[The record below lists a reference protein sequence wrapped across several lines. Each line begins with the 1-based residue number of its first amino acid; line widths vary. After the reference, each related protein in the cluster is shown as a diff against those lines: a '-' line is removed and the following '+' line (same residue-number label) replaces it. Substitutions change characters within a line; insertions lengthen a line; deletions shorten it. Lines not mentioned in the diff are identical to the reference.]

1 MSVDCLLDTNVLVY
15 AATGR
20 GAEEAKRKRAVE
32 LIKNEA
38 IGLSAQIL
46 QEFYVTVVRKIAVP
60 LSAEEALEWIEE
72 FEAFPCLAIDCAL
85 VKIAIEIS
93 ERFQISYWDAAVIA
107 ATETLGAGTLYT
119 EDLNHGQL
127 YGSIRV
133 INPFL
138 PHTG

>member
-38 IGLSAQIL
+38 MGLSAQIL